1 MRFSLYCALMTAA
14 LATPAMAKLPPLND
28 EAKAKAAE
36 TAAKAAWA
44 DKVGLYK
51 HCLVTDRIGSAYR
64 KTGTAATM
72 PAAVVSTTTVTPVTV
87 STTTVASG
95 ATATATATATVAVG
109 PVPVVIPPCAD
120 PGPFAMPVTP
130 VVAKPLE
137 AAGAH
142 SPSGTAV
149 SPPSTKATAAEI
161 SADPKASPVTP
172 VKDKPLEASEAH
184 SPPGTAVGPP
194 STNATNAELTG
205 KSKK

>member
-1 MRFSLYCALMTAA
+1 MRSSFYCSLLAVV
-14 LATPAMAKLPPLND
+14 LATPALGKLPPLND

-51 HCLVTDRIGSAYR
+51 HCLVTDRIANAYR
-64 KTGTAATM
+64 KTGAAAAT
-72 PAAVVSTTTVTPVTV
+72 PGAVATTASAPV
-87 STTTVASG
+87 TTVA
-95 ATATATATATVAVG
+95 AVS
-109 PVPVVIPPCAD
+109 VPVVIPACAD

-130 VVAKPLE
+130 VAAKPLE

-149 SPPSTKATAAEI
+149 SPPSTKATAAEL

-172 VKDKPLEASEAH
+172 VKDKPLEAAEAH
-184 SPPGTAVGPP
+184 SPPGTAVSPP